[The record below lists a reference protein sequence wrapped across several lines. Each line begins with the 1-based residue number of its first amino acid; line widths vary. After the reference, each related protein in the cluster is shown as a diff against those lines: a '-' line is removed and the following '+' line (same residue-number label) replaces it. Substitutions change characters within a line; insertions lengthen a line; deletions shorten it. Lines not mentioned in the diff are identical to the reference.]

1 LGRCYPIF
9 GKKHKKS
16 DRMQAVSLSILHLM
30 RPAQGGM
37 RAQVQSLL
45 TNNSLLAAPPEVL
58 AALADSPMRA
68 IYPLPILDTPRLQL
82 RYGYNVGRWA
92 KAQGVDILHGH
103 GLARA
108 MLYVVAS
115 KVSKIPLVMTL
126 HNLLTPEHWSHK
138 EKLLVRWALSQCRG
152 IICVSKAV
160 ADSARGFVSP
170 QKLRVIYNGV
180 SLSTLLPLRAGT
192 HLVGVGFAC
201 KAGWRAGD
209 WNRAPRLLLCVAR
222 LSPEKGITT
231 IIEAMRH
238 LPEGITLNIAGEGPE
253 RESLTRQINYY
264 NLQERV
270 TLLGE
275 VSKPE
280 IEKLLTEADIFCQPS
295 LQEGLG
301 IAALEAMAAGL
312 PVVASRVGGLVEVVI
327 ESETG
332 LLVTAG
338 DAAGFARAIATLLEN
353 PAEASQMGGA
363 GRVRVEQQFT
373 REAMLAQTEQFYR
386 EILEG
391 RVTA

>member
-1 LGRCYPIF
+1 MRQKVIF
-9 GKKHKKS
+9 GKKPKKS

-45 TNNSLLAAPPEVL
+45 TSNSLLAAPPEVL
-58 AALADSPMRA
+58 AALADAPMRA
-68 IYPLPILDTPRLQL
+68 IYPLPIVDTPRLQL

-92 KAQGVDILHGH
+92 RQEGVDILHGH

-115 KVSKIPLVMTL
+115 KVSKLPLVMTL
-126 HNLLTPEHWSHK
+126 HNLLTPERWSHK

-160 ADSARGFVSP
+160 AESARGFANP

-180 SLSTLLPLRAGT
+180 SLFP
-192 HLVGVGFAC
+192 VG
-201 KAGWRAGD
+201 RED
-209 WNRAPRLLLCVAR
+209 RAPRLLLCVAR
-222 LSPEKGITT
+222 LAPEKGIATL
-231 IIEAMRH
+231 IDAMRQ
-238 LPEGITLNIAGEGPE
+238 LPENVILRIAGEGPE
-253 RESLTRQINYY
+253 RARLTEQIQSNS
-264 NLQERV
+264 LQERV

-280 IEKLLTEADIFCQPS
+280 IEQLLADSDIFCQPS

-312 PVVASRVGGLVEVVI
+312 PVIASRVGGLVEVV
-327 ESETG
+327 EENKTG
-332 LLVTAG
+332 YLVAAG
-338 DAAGFARAIATLLEN
+338 DAVGFAQAIATLLEN
-353 PAEASQMGGA
+353 PTKANQMGAA
-363 GRVRVEQQFT
+363 GRVRVEKYFT
-373 REAMLAQTEQFYR
+373 PEIMIAQTEQLYR
-386 EILEG
+386 EILAG